1 MSDILLFSRK
11 ILPYDLATDVQW
23 NFVSL
28 LITSY
33 YLFMYSTIRVIRIP
47 RGGDGIDCHP
57 KTACSHS
64 IRPGRNKFMHK
75 AKKDRLSPLR

>member
-33 YLFMYSTIRVIRIP
+33 YLFM
-47 RGGDGIDCHP
+47 
-57 KTACSHS
+57 
-64 IRPGRNKFMHK
+64 
-75 AKKDRLSPLR
+75 